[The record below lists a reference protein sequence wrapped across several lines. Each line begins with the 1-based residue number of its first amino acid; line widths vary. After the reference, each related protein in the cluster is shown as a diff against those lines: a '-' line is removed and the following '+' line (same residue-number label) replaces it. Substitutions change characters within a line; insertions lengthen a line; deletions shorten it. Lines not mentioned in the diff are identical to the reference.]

1 MIGEWNMRIGKKG
14 LIYLLG
20 IIGIVLGTLPL
31 VRDDNV
37 VFLKWW
43 LMILALGVGF
53 LPLTSRLF
61 AGFEDKGWLFSKA
74 IGMAVSGFL
83 VWALVCA
90 GILKF
95 TAVTCL
101 VTVIVCLALCWG
113 TEGFLAARGKRK
125 KLELNLDLVLGEEL
139 VFLAVFFLW
148 TYLAGFHPEAHG
160 TEKFMDYGFM
170 AAMMRS
176 DTLPAPDIW
185 YSLKDINYYYGGQY
199 YAVFLTKLSWSEV
212 ADTYNL
218 MRTLVAGLLAGM
230 SFSIVYQLV
239 KGMNAI
245 KSPRAKGITA
255 TLGGLLAGGAVVFA
269 GNLHYL
275 IYGVIGKALG
285 WKSGIDYWF
294 PNSTRY
300 IGYNPETNDKCIHEF
315 PSYSFVLGDLHAHV
329 VNTMFVIVVIGLML
343 SWILKIKKEAGE
355 EAVWNWKRCILD
367 PHVLVGGFFIG
378 IFQFTNYWDFVIYF
392 TVIVICSIYI
402 NLYRFR
408 CRWKPVLLSV
418 IIQSVEV
425 FAVGMIVALPF
436 TLTFETMVSSVGI
449 AENHTIFHQWLVLWG
464 LPAVLVLI
472 FAILLVMEYR
482 KYRKAA
488 FPLSEKGVQPASVE
502 TSNISE
508 ESSKESVEVISEAV
522 VGIAQET
529 TTELEQGSGKI
540 GSLSGIFQ
548 WVSSSDIFVFIIG
561 MCALGLVLIPEVV
574 YVRDIYEEGYAR
586 SNTMFKLTYQGFIM
600 FGIAM
605 SYIILRLLT
614 CKGRKL
620 PKVLGGLG
628 LIALLSTFGYFG
640 NAVYSWF
647 GTVWNP
653 AEYRCQDATR
663 YLEVAFS
670 EDAPAI
676 RWLNE
681 HVEGNP
687 VVLEANGDSYSDY
700 ARVSAMTGLPTVLGW
715 YVHEWLWRGDTDELN
730 KRVADIETIYTSQD
744 AQQVMG
750 LLEKYDVGYIYVG
763 KYEREKFPKLND
775 GVLQNLGEMVYQ
787 NENSDQSSGLTYVIK
802 VNKS

>member
-1 MIGEWNMRIGKKG
+1 MRIGKKG

-20 IIGIVLGTLPL
+20 IIGIVLSTLPL
-31 VRDDNV
+31 IRDDNV

-43 LMILALGVGF
+43 LMILALGLGF

-74 IGMAVSGFL
+74 IGMAVSGFV

-101 VTVIVCLALCWG
+101 VTVIVCLVLCWG
-113 TEGFLAARGKRK
+113 LEGFLAARGKRRR
-125 KLELNLDLVLGEEL
+125 LELNLDLVLGEEL

-185 YSLKDINYYYGGQY
+185 YSLKDMNYYYGGQY

-245 KSPRAKGITA
+245 KSPRVKGVTA
-255 TLGGLLAGGAVVFA
+255 SLGGLLAGGAVVFA

-300 IGYNPETNDKCIHEF
+300 IGYYPETNDKCIHEF

-343 SWILKIKKEAGE
+343 SWILKIRKEGGDE
-355 EAVWNWKRCILD
+355 TTWNWKRCILD
-367 PHVLVGGFFIG
+367 PHVVMGGFFIG

-392 TVIVICSIYI
+392 TVIVICCIYI

-408 CRWKPVLLSV
+408 CRWKPVLLSIV
-418 IIQSVEV
+418 IQATEV
-425 FAVGMIVALPF
+425 FAIGMVVALPF
-436 TLTFETMVSSVGI
+436 TLTFENMVSGVGI
-449 AENHTIFHQWLVLWG
+449 AENHTMIRQWLVLWG
-464 LPAVLVLI
+464 LPAGLLLI
-472 FAILLVMEYR
+472 FIMFLLLEYR
-482 KYRKAA
+482 KYRK
-488 FPLSEKGVQPASVE
+488 SEVLPSGEEVQTTNPESS
-502 TSNISE
+502 TE
-508 ESSKESVEVISEAV
+508 ESAEESGEETGGTSVVVSQQIPLDSEQREPKRRVLAD
-522 VGIAQET
+522 
-529 TTELEQGSGKI
+529 
-540 GSLSGIFQ
+540 IFQ
-548 WVSSSDIFVFIIG
+548 WVNSSDIFVFIIG

-574 YVRDIYEEGYAR
+574 YVRDIYEDGYAR

-600 FGIAM
+600 FAVAM
-605 SYIILRLLT
+605 SYIILRLLSW
-614 CKGRKL
+614 KGRKL
-620 PKVLGGLG
+620 SKVLGGLG

-663 YLEVAFS
+663 YLEVAFP
-670 EDAPAI
+670 EDASAI

-715 YVHEWLWRGDTDELN
+715 YVHEWLWRGDTDDLN
-730 KRVADIETIYTSQD
+730 MRVADIESIYTSQD
-744 AQQVMG
+744 AQQVMS
-750 LLEKYDVGYIYVG
+750 LLEKYDVSYIYVG
-763 KYEREKFPKLND
+763 KYEREKFPKLNE
-775 GVLQNLGEMVYQ
+775 GVLQDLGELVYQ
-787 NENSDQSSGLTYVIK
+787 NEDSDQSSGLTYVIK

>member
-1 MIGEWNMRIGKKG
+1 MRIGKKG

-20 IIGIVLGTLPL
+20 MFGIVLVTLPL
-31 VRDDNV
+31 IKDDNV

-43 LMILALGVGF
+43 LIILALGIGF

-74 IGMAVSGFL
+74 IGVAVSGFV

-95 TAVTCL
+95 TAVTSLIITIICI
-101 VTVIVCLALCWG
+101 VICWG
-113 TEGFLAARGKRK
+113 LGFYLSIKNNK
-125 KLELNLDLVLGEEL
+125 KLVELNLDLILGEEL
-139 VFLAVFFLW
+139 VFLALFFLW

-218 MRTLVAGLLAGM
+218 MRTLVAGLLGGM
-230 SFSIVYQLV
+230 SFSILYQLV
-239 KGMNAI
+239 KGMNTL
-245 KSPRAKGITA
+245 KSPRAKGVTA

-343 SWILKIKKEAGE
+343 SWILKIRKEAGF
-355 EAVWNWKRCILD
+355 VWNWKRCILD
-367 PHVLVGGFFIG
+367 PHVLMGGFFIG
-378 IFQFTNYWDFVIYF
+378 IFKFTNYWDFVIYF

-408 CRWKPVLLSV
+408 CRWKPVLLSIV
-418 IIQSVEV
+418 IQSVEV
-425 FAVGMIVALPF
+425 FAVGIIVALPF
-436 TLTFETMVSSVGI
+436 TQTFETMVSSVGI
-449 AENHTIFHQWLVLWG
+449 AENHTILHQWLVLWG

-472 FAILLVMEYR
+472 FTILLLMEYR
-482 KYRKAA
+482 KYRKSELP
-488 FPLSEKGVQPASVE
+488 FSEKEMQSAGAE
-502 TSNISE
+502 TSSISE
-508 ESSKESVEVISEAV
+508 ESREESEAV
-522 VGIAQET
+522 IGESVVEISQET
-529 TTELEQGSGKI
+529 TTGP
-540 GSLSGIFQ
+540 SGIFQ

-614 CKGRKL
+614 RKGRKL

-681 HVEGNP
+681 HVVGNP

-744 AQQVMG
+744 AQQVTG
-750 LLEKYDVGYIYVG
+750 LLEKYDVRYIYVG

>member
-1 MIGEWNMRIGKKG
+1 MIGEWDMRIGKKG

-20 IIGIVLGTLPL
+20 IIGIVLSTLPL
-31 VRDDNV
+31 IRDDNV

-43 LMILALGVGF
+43 LMILALALGF

-74 IGMAVSGFL
+74 IGMAVSGFV

-101 VTVIVCLALCWG
+101 VTVIVCLTVCWG
-113 TEGFLAARGKRK
+113 IEGFLAARGKRQR
-125 KLELNLDLVLGEEL
+125 LDLNLDLVLGEEL
-139 VFLAVFFLW
+139 IFLAVFFLW

-185 YSLKDINYYYGGQY
+185 YSLKDMNYYYGGQY

-230 SFSIVYQLV
+230 AFSIVYQLV

-245 KSPRAKGITA
+245 KSPRVKGVTA
-255 TLGGLLAGGAVVFA
+255 SLGGLLAGGAVVFA

-343 SWILKIKKEAGE
+343 SWILKIRKEGGDE
-355 EAVWNWKRCILD
+355 TVWNWKRCILD
-367 PHVLVGGFFIG
+367 PHVLMGGFFIG

-392 TVIVICSIYI
+392 TVIVICCIYI

-408 CRWKPVLLSV
+408 CRWKPVLLSIV
-418 IIQSVEV
+418 IQATEV
-425 FAVGMIVALPF
+425 FAIGMVVALPF
-436 TLTFETMVSSVGI
+436 TLTFENMVSGVGI
-449 AENHTIFHQWLVLWG
+449 AENHTMIRQWLVLWG
-464 LPAVLVLI
+464 LPAGLVLI
-472 FAILLVMEYR
+472 FIMFLLLEYR
-482 KYRKAA
+482 KYRK
-488 FPLSEKGVQPASVE
+488 SEVLPSGEEVQTTNPEGS
-502 TSNISE
+502 IE
-508 ESSKESVEVISEAV
+508 ESGDESKKETGEASGDISQEIPLDSKQKEPKRRVLA
-522 VGIAQET
+522 GI
-529 TTELEQGSGKI
+529 L
-540 GSLSGIFQ
+540 Q
-548 WVSSSDIFVFIIG
+548 WVNSSDIFVFIIG

-574 YVRDIYEEGYAR
+574 YVRDIYEDGYAR

-605 SYIILRLLT
+605 SYIILQLLS

-620 PKVLGGLG
+620 SKVLGGVG

-653 AEYRCQDATR
+653 EEYRCQDATR
-663 YLEVAFS
+663 YLEVAFP
-670 EDAPAI
+670 EDASAI

-715 YVHEWLWRGDTDELN
+715 YVHEWLWRGDTVDLN
-730 KRVADIETIYTSQD
+730 MRVADIESIYTSQD
-744 AQQVMG
+744 AQQVMD
-750 LLEKYDVGYIYVG
+750 LLEKYDVSYIYVG

-775 GVLQNLGEMVYQ
+775 GVLQNLGEVVYQ
-787 NENSDQSSGLTYVIK
+787 NEDSDQSSGLTYVIK